1 MTLIFVMLYFFMVC
15 FMCSV
20 RLVEVL
26 KMAARSVKKENVLPA
41 VALDLLQV
49 SLREDNFE
57 MFWTDAIIT
66 GMMSEMPGPTQ

>member
-1 MTLIFVMLYFFMVC
+1 MLVFFVLILLVC
-15 FMCSV
+15 TP

-26 KMAARSVKKENVLPA
+26 KMAARSVKKENILPP
-41 VALDLLQV
+41 VALDLLQA

-57 MFWTDAIIT
+57 MFWADAIIR